1 MFITL
6 CDITGGNIYPIPIVP
21 PDTSIEEGGQNE
33 TVKTVQGDIRLTG
46 NKVLTT
52 VSWSSIFPVN
62 KNYKFVSV
70 GSFPNGYSYVNF
82 ILSAIEAK
90 IPIRV
95 VITTL
100 QKRPILNKLMTI
112 DEGFSY
118 QLDKAGDIKYSIKLT
133 EFPSDKWDFMNASP
147 KMRAYLST
155 LAFQSVAKQALSKV
169 GLL

>member
-6 CDITGGNIYPIPIVP
+6 SDISGGNLYVIPIVP

-46 NKVLTT
+46 DKALTT
-52 VSWSSIFPVN
+52 VAWSSIFPVN
-62 KNYKFVSV
+62 KNYSFTAI
-70 GSFPNGYSYVNF
+70 GSLPNGYSYVSF
-82 ILSAIEAK
+82 IKSAIEAK

-133 EFPSDKWDFMNASP
+133 EFPSDKWDFMNATP
-147 KMRAYLST
+147 KMRKLLST
-155 LAFQSVAKQALSKV
+155 LAVQSVAKQALSKV